1 MLGSR
6 PAASAG
12 ALAFLP
18 FLPLSFLPFSD
29 FSALTSAGGSAGA
42 STPGAFTGA
51 AVARSGAGVG
61 GAAGAC
67 ASAAIA
73 LLGLQPAA
81 AFVALTL
88 EDEADEAPTVEIADV
103 LEGDREASHAVDAH
117 HLAPSRYR
125 QHSLGDREL
134 ELDLLADLQGVG
146 AREQETA
153 SAEID
158 RVALDLLAISA
169 RVDHHGPGGLNA
181 NVLAFLEHLD
191 RARPL
196 DAQHVGLA
204 RIIDDGGAAQAHA
217 PTRARVLEHHA
228 IDRPPADRLGRPDHG
243 AEQRVGPTGNPARV
257 YPPAGRSAEDHR
269 LRAPGQLHGR
279 RGLALVPSQSH

>member
-1 MLGSR
+1 MLGSP
-6 PAASAG
+6 PASTSV
-12 ALAFLP
+12 ALAFLT

-29 FSALTSAGGSAGA
+29 FSALTSAGGSAGG
-42 STPGAFTGA
+42 SPPGAFTGA
-51 AVARSGAGVG
+51 AVASSAASVGAE
-61 GAAGAC
+61 AGAC

-73 LLGLQPAA
+73 LLGMQPAA

-117 HLAPSRYR
+117 HLALSRYR

-134 ELDLLADLQGVG
+134 ELDLPADLQGVG

-169 RVDHHGPGGLNA
+169 
-181 NVLAFLEHLD
+181 
-191 RARPL
+191 
-196 DAQHVGLA
+196 Q
-204 RIIDDGGAAQAHA
+204 I
-217 PTRARVLEHHA
+217 
-228 IDRPPADRLGRPDHG
+228 
-243 AEQRVGPTGNPARV
+243 
-257 YPPAGRSAEDHR
+257 
-269 LRAPGQLHGR
+269 
-279 RGLALVPSQSH
+279 